1 MKQIAI
7 ISSSVRNGRL
17 SNRVALYLK
26 RFLEEYQL
34 VKAEVLDLKE
44 YDFPLFEE
52 RLVYQSTPSEKLLD
66 FTEHLNRADGLIIV
80 TPVYNAS
87 FPASLKNVIDLYFE
101 EWKRRPVGVVSV
113 TSGKVPGIAT
123 LQEVQVLLLKLGAWV
138 VPKLSTVINVGEEF
152 TPEGEAKNK
161 QTAEMVLLPM
171 VEELIWMIEKCSAR

>member
-7 ISSSVRNGRL
+7 LSSSVRNGRL

-34 VKAEVLDLKE
+34 VKADILDLKE
-44 YDFPLFEE
+44 YNFPLFEE
-52 RLVYQSTPSEKLLD
+52 RLVYQPTPSEKLLD

-152 TPEGEAKNK
+152 TPDGDAVNK
-161 QTAEMVLLPM
+161 ETAEKTLLPM

>member
-7 ISSSVRNGRL
+7 LSSSVRNGRL
-17 SNRVALYLK
+17 SHRVALYLK
-26 RFLEEYQL
+26 RFLEEFQL
-34 VKAEVLDLKE
+34 VKAEILDLKA

-52 RLVYQSTPSEKLLD
+52 RLVYQPHPSEKLLD
-66 FTEHLNRADGLIIV
+66 FTERLNRADGLIIV

-87 FPASLKNVIDLYFE
+87 FPASLKNVIDLYYE

-152 TPEGEAKNK
+152 TPEGDTVNKDEAEK
-161 QTAEMVLLPM
+161 VLLPM